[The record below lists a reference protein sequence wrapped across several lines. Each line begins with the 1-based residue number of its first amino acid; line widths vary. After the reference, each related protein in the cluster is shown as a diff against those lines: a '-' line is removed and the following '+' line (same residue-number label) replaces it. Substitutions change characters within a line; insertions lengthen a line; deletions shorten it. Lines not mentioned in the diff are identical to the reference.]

1 MPCSC
6 SYKCTY
12 IHTYTRR
19 VDGLGDAG
27 LPDAEA
33 RHVAHDEHA
42 ALAMIRL
49 SKEYP
54 GEITLVCLGPL
65 TNLALACKLDE
76 GLPGKFKDFLWMGG
90 TTRAKG
96 NVSLTSEFNVHKDP
110 EAAHIVLSAFPNS
123 TMVSECMCASKV
135 CPLVSHTLFLC
146 LFFPPQQNKTK
157 THRSHGK

>member
-1 MPCSC
+1 MFLH
-6 SYKCTY
+6 THT
-12 IHTYTRR
+12 HTYR

-54 GEITLVCLGPL
+54 GEITVVCLGPL

-76 GLPGKFKDFLWMGG
+76 GLPGRFKEFLWMGG

-110 EAAHIVLSAFPNS
+110 EAAHIVLSSFPKS
-123 TMVSECMCASKV
+123 TMVSV
-135 CPLVSHTLFLC
+135 CLRAWIVSLLKSHTYI
-146 LFFPPQQNKTK
+146 PPIIK
-157 THRSHGK
+157 THRSRGK